1 MLELKTVILLS
12 KLSFLLQHNSIV
24 RSRYQR

>member
-12 KLSFLLQHNSIV
+12 KLSFLLQHNLTV